1 MWIIGLILKMC
12 LILWIFILLIK
23 IIYFDNKYYN
33 VMYKKKI
40 LWIEFI
46 K

>member
-23 IIYFDNKYYN
+23 IIYFDNENYN
-33 VMYKKKI
+33 VMYKKKNI
-40 LWIEFI
+40 MNWIY
-46 K
+46 